1 MQDFA
6 AEVDIDIA
14 LVHIA
19 AAQHATVLAQWLPK
33 LLLHSVKPPTAVPC
47 ESDATGQLSPAKLQP
62 QPGTTKALVVQGSG
76 AMSTNSSTIA
86 ALYDVQNA
94 STSADLLSRMT
105 SMQTAASLTP
115 APSGTGKPP
124 KHAIHRI
131 MRQAKVS
138 MRSFSASC
146 AIGGRDTLSFQCD
159 AWVTDAGESCQIQHL
174 TVFMNGCTLVEVLDV
189 GARINVTQEEV
200 TGGDDLK
207 AEVRL
212 VPCFRTGAVLKV
224 MVFHSSAV
232 CIFLCCFYSAPSY
245 LVRVYCVTCAH
256 WIVAPN
262 TPCSCAL
269 LFVGAMCCHRPFD
282 GGACPCR

>member
-131 MRQAKVS
+131 MKQAKVS

-146 AIGGRDTLSFQCD
+146 AIGGRDTLSVQCD
-159 AWVTDAGESCQIQHL
+159 AWVTDAGEAYRFPYLS
-174 TVFMNGCTLVEVLDV
+174 VFMNGCTVVEAIDL
-189 GARINVTQEEV
+189 GAQIKVAREQV

-207 AEVRL
+207 AEV
-212 VPCFRTGAVLKV
+212 CFRFGC
-224 MVFHSSAV
+224 S
-232 CIFLCCFYSAPSY
+232 FLPASGWEVSDD
-245 LVRVYCVTCAH
+245 V
-256 WIVAPN
+256 
-262 TPCSCAL
+262 S
-269 LFVGAMCCHRPFD
+269 FVGHAHLAMPYLHTWCWCLFLATRKVR
-282 GGACPCR
+282 ACLV